1 MFIDYTKVTCYSGN
15 GGAGRVSFR
24 REKFIPKGGPDGGSG
39 GKGGNI
45 TFIVDANLYTL
56 QDIRYNRI
64 YKAQHGEPGGKSE
77 KTGKSGADLLIRVP
91 PGTIIK
97 DSESDKVLAD
107 LVEDENTYI
116 ACKGGIG
123 GKGNVHFKS
132 ATNQTPRFAQPGLPG
147 EKGTFNL
154 ELKVLAD
161 VGLVGLPNAGKSTLL
176 ARITSATPKIA
187 DYPFTTLQ
195 PYLGIVKVGNYKS
208 FVMADIPGIIEGAS
222 EGKGLGLQ
230 FLKHI
235 ERNRL
240 LLFLIDSQDEEPLSI
255 LNLLREE
262 LYSYNPSLKEKPYII
277 VRSKY
282 DLIIHDESRMEW
294 PVEIGD
300 FIDIS
305 AVTGFGIDKL
315 IKLIDKKLNE
325 N

>member
-1 MFIDYTKVTCYSGN
+1 MFIDYTKVTCQSGN
-15 GGAGRVSFR
+15 GGAGRISFR
-24 REKFIPKGGPDGGSG
+24 REKFIPKGGPDGGNG
-39 GKGGNI
+39 GRGGNI
-45 TFIVDANLYTL
+45 VFIVDTNLYTL

-64 YKAQHGEPGGKSE
+64 YKAPNGEPGGKSQ
-77 KTGKSGADLLIRVP
+77 KTGKSGEDLFIRVP

-97 DSESDKVLAD
+97 DSENDQVLAD
-107 LVEDENTYI
+107 LVDDKDNYI
-116 ACKGGIG
+116 LCKGGIG
-123 GKGNVHFKS
+123 GKGNINFKS
-132 ATNQTPRFAQPGLPG
+132 ATNQTPRIAQPGMPG
-147 EKGTFNL
+147 EKYTFYL

-176 ARITSATPKIA
+176 SRITSATPKIA

-195 PYLGIVKVGNYKS
+195 PYLGIVKIGDFRS
-208 FVMADIPGIIEGAS
+208 FVMADIPGIIKGAS

-240 LLFLIDSQDEEPLSI
+240 LLFVIDSQNEDPVNTLK
-255 LNLLREE
+255 LLWEE

-277 VRSKY
+277 VRSKF
-282 DLIIHDESRMEW
+282 DLIANNETNREW

-300 FIDIS
+300 FIDMS
-305 AVTGFGIDKL
+305 AVTGYGIDKL
-315 IKLIDKKLNE
+315 ISLIDKKLNE

>member
-1 MFIDYTKVTCYSGN
+1 MFIDFTKVTCFSGN
-15 GGAGRVSFR
+15 GGAGRISFR
-24 REKFIPKGGPDGGSG
+24 REKFVPKGGPDGGNG
-39 GKGGNI
+39 GKGGDI
-45 TFIVDANLYTL
+45 VFVVDANLYTL

-77 KTGKSGADLLIRVP
+77 RTGKNGADLLIRVP

-107 LVEDENTYI
+107 LVDDDDTYI
-116 ACKGGIG
+116 SCKGGIG

-132 ATNQTPRFAQPGLPG
+132 ATNQTPRIAQPGMPG
-147 EKGTFNL
+147 EKGIFNI

-176 ARITSATPKIA
+176 SRITSATPKIA

-222 EGKGLGLQ
+222 EGKGLGHQ

-240 LLFLIDSQDEEPLSI
+240 LLFLIDSQNDEPLNT
-255 LNLLREE
+255 LKLLREE
-262 LYSYNPSLKEKPYII
+262 LYEHNSSLKEIPSII
-277 VRSKY
+277 VRSKF
-282 DLIIHDESRMEW
+282 DLISKDESRIEW
-294 PVEIGD
+294 PIEMGNY
-300 FIDIS
+300 IDIS
-305 AVTGFGIDKL
+305 AVTGYGIDKL

>member
-15 GGAGRVSFR
+15 GGAGRISFR
-24 REKFIPKGGPDGGSG
+24 REKFVPKGGPDGGNG
-39 GKGGNI
+39 GKGGDI
-45 TFIVDANLYTL
+45 VFIVDANLYTL

-77 KTGKSGADLLIRVP
+77 RTGKNGVDLLIRVP

-107 LVEDENTYI
+107 LVDDDDKYI
-116 ACKGGIG
+116 SCKGGIG
-123 GKGNVHFKS
+123 GRGNVNFKS
-132 ATNQTPRFAQPGLPG
+132 ATNQTPRIAQPGMPG

-161 VGLVGLPNAGKSTLL
+161 VGLVGLPNSGKSTLL
-176 ARITSATPKIA
+176 SRITSATPKIA

-195 PYLGIVKVGNYKS
+195 PYLGIVKVGNFKS

-222 EGKGLGLQ
+222 EGKGLGHQ

-240 LLFLIDSQDEEPLSI
+240 LLFLIDSQNEEPLNT
-255 LNLLREE
+255 LKLLREE
-262 LYSYNPSLKEKPYII
+262 LYAHNSSLKEKPYII
-277 VRSKY
+277 VRSKF
-282 DLIIHDESRMEW
+282 DLIINDKSKMEW
-294 PVEIGD
+294 PIEMGD
-300 FIDIS
+300 SIDIS
-305 AVTGFGIDKL
+305 AVTGYGIDKL